1 MRELRYAWRSLTRT
15 PGFALTAVLL
25 LTVSVGAIAAVFSML
40 YALVLRPV
48 DAPRPHELVQLTT
61 FNHRGQ
67 NTDLTWRQYRAI
79 SDRQQVFRSV
89 FASIQQGVFTVETGH
104 TSVRA
109 SISGVSGHYFA
120 EFAARPAL
128 GRLIEPADLNESTGT
143 GEPVVVLGW
152 DFWQRQFGGDP
163 MVLGRSITVDSVQLI
178 VIGVAPRR
186 FLGLSIA
193 IEHDITVP
201 ITLVPKIAQS
211 EETMFNGTS
220 SWIAVTGR
228 LRGDVTVAQ
237 ARAQL
242 QALWPGVLADAAPET
257 FVTSQR
263 DEYLKRTLSVDSGAT
278 GWERG
283 LRLRYTNA
291 LYVLLGIAAIVLL
304 IAGANLCSLIFTRAD
319 ARRHELSIRL
329 ALGSSRGR
337 VIRELTVE
345 GVLLGV
351 AGTAAGLGLATL
363 ATDWLTAFL
372 LKDYSVRTAFDAS
385 PDRLVTAAALGCG
398 VTVAMTVTAAAA
410 WLATRRQVTLGGG
423 SRTVARTS
431 SIGRILVGAQVAL
444 SIMLLSHASMLGRSV
459 TSMATG
465 DAGFDRDR
473 LLHGYPIERV
483 GKYRTLDLAVYYPEA
498 LDRVRALPGVVAA
511 AFVTAR
517 VQGGALPLEPAGRAS
532 TPIGDGD
539 VAVETPQVSAG
550 FFETLGLP
558 ILRGRDFSISDT
570 TATSKVA
577 ILSEALERRLFGA
590 GQGLGNRVRISRRP
604 EWQDVLVVG
613 IARDASLFDVRGD
626 NRLIVY
632 TPAVQGGSLANYKY
646 LIARAPETAGPSLQQ
661 AIDDLGVE
669 YIARFQTVEYTR
681 GRTILQERV
690 MAGLSAFF
698 GALALL
704 LVSVGVYGL
713 LSYALSLRRKEFG
726 IRLAL
731 GAEPARVAA
740 HLAGSVA
747 VTMTAGIAI
756 GLALT
761 VLTTPALR
769 SVLVQTSPYDPAAI
783 GGASIVLL
791 LCGVLAAAAPLLR
804 ASRVEPLS
812 ELRHD

>member
-15 PGFALTAVLL
+15 PAFALTAVLI

-48 DAPRPHELVQLTT
+48 DAPQPHELVQLTT

-67 NTDLTWRQYRAI
+67 NSDLTWRQYRAM
-79 SDRQQVFRSV
+79 SDRQQAFTRV
-89 FASIQQGVFTVETGH
+89 FASIQQLVFTVETGH
-104 TSVRA
+104 ATVRA
-109 SISGVSGHYFA
+109 AISGVSGNYFA

-128 GRLIEPADLNESTGT
+128 GRLIEPADLSELTAT

-152 DFWQRQFGGDP
+152 DFWQREFGGDP
-163 MVLGRSITVDSVQLI
+163 AVLGRSITVDSVRLT

-201 ITLVPKIAQS
+201 ITIIPKIAQD
-211 EETMFNGTS
+211 ETMFSGAS

-228 LRGDVTVAQ
+228 RRGDVTLAQ

-242 QALWPGVLADAAPET
+242 QALWPGVLADAAPHT
-257 FVTSQR
+257 LVTSQR
-263 DEYLKRTLSVDSGAT
+263 DEYFKRTLSVDSGAT

-291 LYVLLGIAAIVLL
+291 LYVLLGIAAVVLL
-304 IAGANLCSLIFTRAD
+304 IAGANLCSLVFTRAD
-319 ARRHELSIRL
+319 ARRHELSVRL
-329 ALGSSRGR
+329 ALGSSSGR
-337 VIRELTVE
+337 LIRELTIE
-345 GVLLGV
+345 GFLLGV

-372 LKDYSVRTAFDAS
+372 LRDYGVSTAFDAS
-385 PDRLVTAAALGCG
+385 PDRLVTGAALVCG
-398 VTVAMTVTAAAA
+398 VLVAMTVTAAAA
-410 WLATRRQVTLGGG
+410 WLATRRQAALSGG

-431 SIGRILVGAQVAL
+431 SIGRVLVGAQVAL
-444 SIMLLSHASMLGRSV
+444 SIVLLSHASLLGRNV
-459 TSMATG
+459 ASMATG
-465 DAGFDRDR
+465 DPGFNRDS
-473 LLHGYPIERV
+473 LLSGYSIERV
-483 GKYRTLDLAVYYPEA
+483 GKYRTIDLAAYYPQA

-511 AFVTAR
+511 AFITAR
-517 VQGGALPLEPAGRAS
+517 VQGGALSLEPAGRAS

-539 VAVETPQVSAG
+539 VAVEMPKVSDG
-550 FFETLGLP
+550 FFQTLGLP
-558 ILRGRDFSISDT
+558 IVRGRDFSIGDT
-570 TATSKVA
+570 TATAKVA
-577 ILSEALERRLFGA
+577 ILSEALERRLFGE
-590 GQGLGNRVRISRRP
+590 GQGLGARVRISRRP
-604 EWQDVLVVG
+604 EWQDALVVG
-613 IARDASLFDVRGD
+613 IARDASLFDVRGG
-626 NRLIVY
+626 NQLIVY
-632 TPAVQGGSLANYKY
+632 TPAVQSGSLANYKF
-646 LIARAPETAGPSLQQ
+646 LIARAPETAVPSLQR

-669 YIARFQTVEYTR
+669 YIARFQTVEYAR

-690 MAGLSAFF
+690 LAGLSAFF

-704 LVSVGVYGL
+704 VVSVGVYGL

-731 GAEPARVAA
+731 GAKPARIAA
-740 HLAGSVA
+740 QLAGGVA

-769 SVLVQTSPYDPAAI
+769 TVLVQTSPYDPAAI

-791 LCGVLAAAAPLLR
+791 LCGALAGAAPALR